1 MCDFCNPRGPTFRK
15 AYKQIGGL
23 RALTKVPFMTLTA
36 SAPPATAT
44 EILHSLSLTQPVVV
58 MHRLNRENIY
68 LSISKKQ
75 AIAVSQTMYM

>member
-1 MCDFCNPRGPTFRK
+1 MCDFCKSRGPTFRR

-23 RALTKVPFMTLTA
+23 RALTKAPFMALTG
-36 SAPPATAT
+36 SAPPATAA
-44 EILHSLSLTQPVVV
+44 EILRSLSITQPVVV
-58 MHRLNRENIY
+58 MRRLNRENIY